1 MQACPPLCSAPL
13 CFNSL
18 TVARRPRSAPGQR
31 GGPSGR
37 GPSRS
42 SSPASRRARTPPRPA
57 PFEAARQVPASLEY
71 SLART
76 RKFPFFADEP
86 EAFFPSLDAL
96 LSSLGAPA
104 PVAPAK
110 PEGPPALHAPA
121 TSAPAGGAAP
131 SAPDAV
137 RESSRWRV
145 CPKDLTRGRCPAQ
158 ARAGALQA
166 EIAGS
171 DRELEQARAPPPAPR
186 GARPLSLSERDRAQ
200 LEREIA
206 ELEAAAARG

>member
-1 MQACPPLCSAPL
+1 ME
-13 CFNSL
+13 
-18 TVARRPRSAPGQR
+18 RSE
-31 GGPSGR
+31 
-37 GPSRS
+37 
-42 SSPASRRARTPPRPA
+42 RAPRPA
-57 PFEAARQVPASLEY
+57 PHLLRPAAGAASLEY

-86 EAFFPSLDAL
+86 EAFSSRCLPRRAAL
-96 LSSLGAPA
+96 VPGAPA

-171 DRELEQARAPPPAPR
+171 DRELEQARAPPAGPAAGP
-186 GARPLSLSERDRAQ
+186 RPLSLSERDRAQ